1 MKQTEKV
8 SLEARVLNAMTAI
21 WCKCSEQAYRGGLAS
36 SVSKEEG
43 LSRSQ
48 TALLVKKMVDEKIL
62 LREGG
67 PKIFTYKWHPDK
79 TEPNIKLAERFTS
92 ILREAAKKANVKS
105 RQTKTGRPSL
115 SIFEDK
121 DLVKELRR
129 RGYKVQCTKEVTTT
143 IEL

>member
-8 SLEARVLNAMTAI
+8 SLEARVLKAMTAI

-62 LREGG
+62 LREGVLKSSPTNG
-67 PKIFTYKWHPDK
+67 
-79 TEPNIKLAERFTS
+79 
-92 ILREAAKKANVKS
+92 IL
-105 RQTKTGRPSL
+105 TKQNPTL
-115 SIFEDK
+115 S
-121 DLVKELRR
+121 
-129 RGYKVQCTKEVTTT
+129 
-143 IEL
+143 